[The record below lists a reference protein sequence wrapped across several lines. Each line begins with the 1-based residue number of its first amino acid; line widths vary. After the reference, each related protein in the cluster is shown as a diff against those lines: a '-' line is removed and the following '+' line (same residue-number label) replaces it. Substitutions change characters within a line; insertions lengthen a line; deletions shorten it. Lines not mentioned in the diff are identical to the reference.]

1 MEWIKNYD
9 ILFLREVRVLDLYEI
24 RKGSLERGKLW
35 DEIVERFNSFLYFKF
50 IVNKR
55 LLRDKFNFF
64 MVKFKDK
71 NREEERVSGISL
83 EL

>member
-35 DEIVERFNSFLYFKF
+35 DEIVERFNSFLYF
-50 IVNKR
+50 IIN
-55 LLRDKFNFF
+55 LLLINGYC
-64 MVKFKDK
+64 
-71 NREEERVSGISL
+71 EISL
-83 EL
+83 IFLWLNLKLRIGRKKE